1 MLQPGAVVLSIV
13 YIIIFAPEAFAK
25 TCPNQPMVHVI
36 SGDDQS
42 VAMIC
47 GASARA
53 LSLLAQYELSP
64 KRQIFIEV
72 INQGIDHLGYKA
84 FGSYDIRKDQIQIMS
99 YDSIFENYPN
109 PTMYDEQFDCIHYSG
124 AVAHEITHAVFHQ
137 HSTAEAPG
145 PAPQEYLAHAIQLSS
160 LPENRRNRIIQTHD
174 EPAWMSGDTLS
185 DIYMALEP
193 GRFAVKSYKHLTSM
207 NNPKSFIEI
216 LLNAKWF
223 YVDIP

>member
-1 MLQPGAVVLSIV
+1 MFQPGAVVLSI
-13 YIIIFAPEAFAK
+13 IFLIVSVPEAFAK
-25 TCPNQPMVHVI
+25 TCPKQPMVHVI
-36 SGDDQS
+36 SGDEQS
-42 VAMIC
+42 VTMIC
-47 GASARA
+47 EASDRA
-53 LSLLAQYELSP
+53 LSLLAQYELLP

-72 INQGIDHLGYKA
+72 INQEIDHLGYKA

-99 YDSIFENYPN
+99 YNSIFENYSN

-160 LPENRRNRIIQTHD
+160 LPENRRKRIIQTHD

-207 NNPKSFIEI
+207 NNPKCFIDI

>member
-1 MLQPGAVVLSIV
+1 MFQPGAVVLSFV
-13 YIIIFAPEAFAK
+13 YLLISAPDAFAK
-25 TCPNQPMVHVI
+25 NCANQPMVHVI

-47 GASARA
+47 KASDRA
-53 LSLLAQYELSP
+53 LSLLAKYELSP

-84 FGSYDIRKDQIQIMS
+84 FGTYDIRKDQIQIMS
-99 YDSIFENYPN
+99 YNSIFANYSD
-109 PTMYDEQFDCIHYSG
+109 PTMYDEPFDYIHYSG
-124 AVAHEITHAVFHQ
+124 AIAHEITHAVFHH

-160 LPENRRNRIIQTHD
+160 LPENRRDRVIQTHN
-174 EPAWMSGDTLS
+174 ELAWMSGDTLS

-207 NNPKSFIEI
+207 DSPKSFIEI